1 MNFYMEIAKLRAARQ
16 VWARL
21 MKEKFD
27 AKSQKSLLLRTH
39 CQTSGYSLTEQDP
52 YNNIVRTA
60 VEAMAAVMG
69 GTQVRPA
76 HSAPTLAHSCS
87 TLMSPPLLPAHSR
100 CTRTRLTRRWACLPT
115 SAHAWPATRS

>member
-1 MNFYMEIAKLRAARQ
+1 LCAVVCNCTAGMNFYMEIAKLRAARQ

-27 AKSQKSLLLRTH
+27 AKSPKSLLLRTH

-52 YNNIVRTA
+52 YNNIVRTT

-69 GTQVRPA
+69 GTQVIKIKPQ
-76 HSAPTLAHSCS
+76 CFFFI
-87 TLMSPPLLPAHSR
+87 
-100 CTRTRLTRRWACLPT
+100 W
-115 SAHAWPATRS
+115 

>member
-1 MNFYMEIAKLRAARQ
+1 MITVCCSRANRPHRHNVIGMNFYMEIAKLRAARQ

-21 MKEKFD
+21 MKEKFN
-27 AKSQKSLLLRTH
+27 AQSPKSLLLRTH

-69 GTQVRPA
+69 GTQV
-76 HSAPTLAHSCS
+76 CG
-87 TLMSPPLLPAHSR
+87 M
-100 CTRTRLTRRWACLPT
+100 
-115 SAHAWPATRS
+115 RSVWCPVLNCAL